1 MKKWF
6 WIGMFILI
14 IGKVSAQKT
23 EKVEEKDRKK
33 PERTVVFDS
42 TAFIQGDSVKPQIA
56 VEKKKFIPNPGKA
69 TKLAAL
75 IPGSGQIYNRD
86 YWKVPLVYAALAGGT
101 WTAIYWNVR
110 YKDFLRGYESFY
122 DLSDKTS
129 TTYGQLKSGL
139 TSDSRLPIFYRGGIL
154 NGQRVDSLLLTI
166 DQVKREKN
174 TYRRYKETAIVFTVA
189 LYALSIIEANVAAH
203 LKTFDLSEDISM
215 KVAPKIQQ
223 PNMTLPTP
231 GVSLVFNLH
240 RRKQ

>member
-1 MKKWF
+1 MKNWF
-6 WIGMFILI
+6 WIGIFILI
-14 IGKVSAQKT
+14 TGKISAQKT
-23 EKVEEKDRKK
+23 EKVEEKGRKK
-33 PERTVVFDS
+33 PEKTVVFDS
-42 TAFIQGDSVKPQIA
+42 TAFIKGDSVKPQIA

-86 YWKVPLVYAALAGGT
+86 YWKVPLVYAAFAGGT

-110 YKDFLRGYESFY
+110 YHDFLKGYKSFY
-122 DLSDKTS
+122 DLDPTS
-129 TTYGQLKSGL
+129 SNYGKVKVAA
-139 TSDSRLPIFYRGGIL
+139 DARLPIFYRGGIL

-215 KVAPKIQQ
+215 KIAPKIQQ

-240 RRKQ
+240 RQKQ

>member
-14 IGKVSAQKT
+14 AGKVSAQKT
-23 EKVEEKDRKK
+23 GKVEEKERKK
-33 PERTVVFDS
+33 PEKTVVFDS

-56 VEKKKFIPNPGKA
+56 VEKKKFIPNPGRA

-86 YWKVPLVYAALAGGT
+86 YWKVPLVYAAFAGGT
-101 WTAIYWNVR
+101 WTALYWNVR
-110 YKDFLRGYESFY
+110 YHDFLKGYKTFY
-122 DLSDKTS
+122 DLDPSSTNYGKIKT
-129 TTYGQLKSGL
+129 GL
-139 TSDSRLPIFYRGGIL
+139 TADSRLPIFYRGGVL
-154 NGQRVDSLLLTI
+154 NGKQVDSLRLTI

-215 KVAPKIQQ
+215 KVSPKIQQ